1 MSDTKTLKDIRQ
13 SADVKDIRD
22 KKTGKL
28 TSAVY
33 LVTNFLSDHDPIKW
47 KLREKSL
54 ELLLLSSKTNVVGEQ
69 ILSHIDDL
77 IRLLEVAL
85 HDRQSSPMN
94 LNLLRSEYAS
104 LQQLFRNQD
113 QLLLEANNHNLPSL
127 PRIQT
132 TQELGRL
139 NQINQ
144 NNPTGAKLHRI
155 GRPPAE
161 QGLASKSDRQAII
174 LNVLKLDLGLSIKDV
189 AKSLPAFSSKTVQ
202 RELNL
207 MVDSG
212 LVKKTGERRWSRYSK
227 V

>member
-22 KKTGKL
+22 KKTSKL

-54 ELLLLSSKTNVVGEQ
+54 ELLLLSSKTSVVGEQ
-69 ILSHIDDL
+69 ILSYIDDL

-104 LQQLFRNQD
+104 LKQFFRSQD
-113 QLLLEANNHNLPSL
+113 QLLLESSFSSL
-127 PRIQT
+127 PQT
-132 TQELGRL
+132 QTDPEASRA
-139 NQINQ
+139 NQVNQ
-144 NNPTGAKLHRI
+144 NRPTGPKIHRI

-161 QGLASKSDRQAII
+161 KGLASKSDRQAII
-174 LNVLKLDLGLSIKDV
+174 LNVLKTDLGLSIKDV

-212 LVKKTGERRWSRYSK
+212 LVKKVGERRWSRYSK
-227 V
+227 I